1 MSHARRTR
9 RLGSVNTR
17 RGGRWEKAR
26 LGLGAAAER
35 TLEDGSAVNQ
45 VSGPGH
51 ASRVGVPR
59 VNTRIWHDILSP
71 SFPRASHPCKSTFF
85 YLSSLRVVS
94 ENPLASTSRIRICC
108 QCFVFVLLDVC
119 LFGLGFP
126 QLFEHHVSPIY
137 GQTPCLTDNHNP
149 LIHWL
154 YLYLKTDALR
164 LLDYLFS
171 VSV

>member
-71 SFPRASHPCKSTFF
+71 SFPRASHPCKSV
-85 YLSSLRVVS
+85 YLLLLIVSKGCLRKSSRVDFSNTYLLSVFCFRAVRYVFIWFVVS
-94 ENPLASTSRIRICC
+94 PVVWAS
-108 QCFVFVLLDVC
+108 CFSYLQSTV
-119 LFGLGFP
+119 
-126 QLFEHHVSPIY
+126 
-137 GQTPCLTDNHNP
+137 NH
-149 LIHWL
+149 L
-154 YLYLKTDALR
+154 
-164 LLDYLFS
+164 
-171 VSV
+171 V